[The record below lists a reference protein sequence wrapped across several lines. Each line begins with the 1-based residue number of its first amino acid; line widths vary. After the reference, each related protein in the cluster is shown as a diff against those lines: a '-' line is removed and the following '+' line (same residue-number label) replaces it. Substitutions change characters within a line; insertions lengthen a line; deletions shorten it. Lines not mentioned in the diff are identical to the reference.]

1 MSHGEQLVNSL
12 ILAIFIFSVVLS
24 WFLTSQVRKYALAK
38 NLLDFPNVRSSH
50 SVPTPRGGG
59 IAIVIVLLLSG
70 VLSLFLPNAP
80 INSILCLLLATLAF
94 GVLGWQDDK
103 HDLPASARF
112 LVQILIAALSSVW
125 LLLSL
130 PGWSLSF
137 AGIVILLLTILWIVW
152 MANLYNFMDG
162 IDGISAVESII
173 LGVTTSYWFAM
184 SGSISIAIICIAVA
198 GAAVGFLRWNWA
210 PAKIFMGDVGSL
222 ALGAFFAILAIIGT
236 TSLDLPF
243 SAFLILYAVYL
254 ADSGV
259 TLLSRIF
266 KREKWWQAHRSHFY
280 QRAVQSGF
288 SHSQVSL
295 AVMVI
300 NVIFSVLASLLILEV
315 VDAISAIVVT
325 MAILTLLMFLI
336 NSRFKGTSINS

>member
-1 MSHGEQLVNSL
+1 MSHGEQVVNSL
-12 ILAIFIFSVVLS
+12 ILATFIFSIVLS
-24 WFLTSQVRKYALAK
+24 WFLTSQVRQYALAK

-50 SVPTPRGGG
+50 TVPTPRGGG

-70 VLSLFLPNAP
+70 VMSLFLPNAP
-80 INSILCLLLATLAF
+80 IHSLLCLLLATLAF
-94 GVLGWQDDK
+94 GILGWQDDK
-103 HDLPASARF
+103 HDLSASVRF

-125 LLLSL
+125 LLWNL
-130 PGWSLSF
+130 PVWSLSF

-198 GAAVGFLRWNWA
+198 GAAVGFLRWNWS

-236 TSLDLPF
+236 TGQDIPF

-259 TLLSRIF
+259 TLLHRMI

-300 NVIFSVLASLLILEV
+300 NVIFSVLASLLILGV
-315 VDAISAIVVT
+315 LDAISAIVVT

>member
-1 MSHGEQLVNSL
+1 VNTL
-12 ILAIFIFSVVLS
+12 ILATFIFSVVLS
-24 WFLTSQVRKYALAK
+24 WFLTSQVRQYALAK

-70 VLSLFLPNAP
+70 VVSLFLPNAP
-80 INSILCLLLATLAF
+80 IRNLLCLLLATLAF

-103 HDLPASARF
+103 HDLSASVRF

-125 LLLSL
+125 LLWNL

-137 AGIVILLLTILWIVW
+137 VGIVILLLTVLWIVW

-198 GAAVGFLRWNWA
+198 GAAMGFLRWNWS

-222 ALGAFFAILAIIGT
+222 ALGAFFAILAIIGS
-236 TSLDLPF
+236 TSLDIPF
-243 SAFLILYAVYL
+243 AAFLILYAVYL

-259 TLLSRIF
+259 TLLTRIF
-266 KREKWWQAHRSHFY
+266 KGEKWWQAHRSHFY

-295 AVMVI
+295 AVMMI
-300 NVIFSVLASLLILEV
+300 NIIFSVIASLLILEV
-315 VDAISAIVVT
+315 VNTISAIVVT

>member
-1 MSHGEQLVNSL
+1 VNSL

-70 VLSLFLPNAP
+70 VLSLFLPDAP
-80 INSILCLLLATLAF
+80 INSIPCLLLATLAF
-94 GVLGWQDDK
+94 AVLGWQ
-103 HDLPASARF
+103 
-112 LVQILIAALSSVW
+112 ALSSVW
-125 LLLSL
+125 LLWSL

-137 AGIVILLLTILWIVW
+137 VGIVILLLTILWIVW

-222 ALGAFFAILAIIGT
+222 ALGAFFAILAIIGS
-236 TSLDLPF
+236 TSLDIPF

-295 AVMVI
+295 YSR
-300 NVIFSVLASLLILEV
+300 NNGNTYP
-315 VDAISAIVVT
+315 VDVSDK
-325 MAILTLLMFLI
+325 LTV
-336 NSRFKGTSINS
+336 